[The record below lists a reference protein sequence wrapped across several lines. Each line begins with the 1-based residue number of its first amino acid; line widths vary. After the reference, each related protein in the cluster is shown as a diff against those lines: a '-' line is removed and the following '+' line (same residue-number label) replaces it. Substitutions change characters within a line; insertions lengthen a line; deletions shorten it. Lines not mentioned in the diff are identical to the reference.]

1 MTPGRP
7 LVGRHNSTA
16 AVHDEV
22 CHSLRN
28 AGFQEIG
35 QIGKRIAFE
44 FDTLTSTMPLAV
56 KYWEAL
62 TK

>member
-1 MTPGRP
+1 
-7 LVGRHNSTA
+7 VGRHNSTA